1 MGEYIT
7 SDGLRLVNVHEP
19 ERCKGQPCVIH
30 NPTKNAM
37 SDWPLI
43 WRDDRVPGI
52 FERICPHGIGH
63 PDIDQ
68 RVFWR
73 ETNQEWLGVHG
84 CDGCCAEWNK
94 EEA

>member
-1 MGEYIT
+1 MGEFVLPN
-7 SDGLRLVNVHEP
+7 GQHLVGVHLAAQCEG
-19 ERCKGQPCVIH
+19 RPCVIH
-30 NPTKNAM
+30 SPTQHAM

-68 RVFWR
+68 RDFWR
-73 ETNQEWLGVHG
+73 ETSQECLRMHG
-84 CDGCCAEWNK
+84 CDGCCQEG
-94 EEA
+94 

>member
-1 MGEYIT
+1 MGET
-7 SDGLRLVNVHEP
+7 FEFHEGTLVGVHP
-19 ERCKGQPCVIH
+19 AGQCAGEWCVIH

-68 RVFWR
+68 RDFWR
-73 ETNQEWLGVHG
+73 EANQEWLGVHG
-84 CDGCCAEWNK
+84 CDGCCREG
-94 EEA
+94 

>member
-1 MGEYIT
+1 MAEFTLPNGT
-7 SDGLRLVNVHEP
+7 RLTGVHLAAKCEG
-19 ERCKGQPCVIH
+19 RPCVIH
-30 NPTKNAM
+30 NPTKHAM

-68 RVFWR
+68 RDFWL
-73 ETNQEWLGVHG
+73 ETNQEWQEVHG
-84 CDGCCAEWNK
+84 CDGCGHG
-94 EEA
+94 